1 MQNRAILMSTLK
13 TFSVEYTELL
23 DNLFFKQIISIFINI
38 SKKCACH
45 TFFYN
50 SQIENVFNWIIGPI

>member
-1 MQNRAILMSTLK
+1 MSTLK

-45 TFFYN
+45 TFFDN